1 MHSIDSGDADRI
13 DPQHEN
19 SISGHM
25 GSHGNDRFHIA
36 PDMTVPGH
44 NQFSQGMSSR
54 GTNTGHVTR
63 IAKFSSKSTRY

>member
-1 MHSIDSGDADRI
+1 MHSIDSGDADCI

-44 NQFSQGMSSR
+44 NQFSQGLIPGVNSVNCLFQGEPSL
-54 GTNTGHVTR
+54 GV
-63 IAKFSSKSTRY
+63 

>member
-13 DPQHEN
+13 DLQHEN

-44 NQFSQGMSSR
+44 NQFSQGLRSESLL
-54 GTNTGHVTR
+54 
-63 IAKFSSKSTRY
+63 ASELLDASCL